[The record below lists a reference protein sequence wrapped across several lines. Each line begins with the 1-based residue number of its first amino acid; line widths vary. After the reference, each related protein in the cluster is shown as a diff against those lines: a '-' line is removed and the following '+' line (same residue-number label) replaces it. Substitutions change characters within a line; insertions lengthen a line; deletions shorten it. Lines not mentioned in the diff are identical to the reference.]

1 MRGVELGDL
10 SPTDCTRE
18 LRLIP
23 NSSLEWAIRRDSP
36 RHTLLVPF
44 VACAVGATASA
55 AVILALVDF
64 ATTQTSVPPISA
76 RAIVRDASAFQ
87 GTTTAQNIPVVET
100 PMQLA
105 PMEPVTQYEEN
116 YPSRSA
122 WPAIEKAQPS
132 CSPFARTILATTIYA
147 HSVTTLQ
154 SLVSRR
160 QRSGAELRLLET

>member
-105 PMEPVTQYEEN
+105 PTERVTQNEEN
-116 YPSRSA
+116 YPSEVHGQQLRKHSRVVVHSREPYWQRRFTRTRS
-122 WPAIEKAQPS
+122 QR
-132 CSPFARTILATTIYA
+132 F
-147 HSVTTLQ
+147 
-154 SLVSRR
+154 SLW
-160 QRSGAELRLLET
+160 

>member
-10 SPTDCTRE
+10 SPTDCTAE

-23 NSSLEWAIRRDSP
+23 NSSLEWAFRRDSS

-55 AVILALVDF
+55 AVVLALVD
-64 ATTQTSVPPISA
+64 ATTQTSVPPISV

-87 GTTTAQNIPVVET
+87 GTTTAQNRLVVET

-105 PMEPVTQYEEN
+105 PTGTASALDEPVTQKEEDH
-116 YPSRSA
+116 PSEVHGRQLRKHSRVVVHSREPYWQRRFTRTRS
-122 WPAIEKAQPS
+122 QR
-132 CSPFARTILATTIYA
+132 F
-147 HSVTTLQ
+147 
-154 SLVSRR
+154 SLW
-160 QRSGAELRLLET
+160 